1 MLGQK
6 AGARAAA
13 LPLFSLTWFHR
24 PFYKGLLTF
33 CEENRDFQECERIK
47 KYKD

>member
-13 LPLFSLTWFHR
+13 LHFSAQLGVTALSR
-24 PFYKGLLTF
+24 RDLLHF
-33 CEENRDFQECERIK
+33 AK
-47 KYKD
+47 KIVIFEIAKE